1 MVIIRIYVVALRK
14 YCWWCH
20 SKICCPC
27 AAGAIVAIAI
37 VTNGTFKQVVDSRN
51 RWWHIEM
58 GGVSKWVVGGQNSW
72 WCVETGGCYDFDRF
86 RLYSHDRSQSV
97 SDNAQA
103 YVQGA
108 S

>member
-58 GGVSKWVVGGQNSW
+58 GGASKRVVGGRNGWWWVETGGGASKQVVGGQNRW
-72 WCVETGGCYDFDRF
+72 WCVKAGGGWSKQ
-86 RLYSHDRSQSV
+86 LLV
-97 SDNAQA
+97 A
-103 YVQGA
+103 
-108 S
+108 